1 MARQRES
8 IQYHCTPTVCQVT
21 NGRQSCP
28 FDHVSRIPE
37 CQETFLEWQTLK
49 CNHPWPRK
57 KLIKLQETGVQKC
70 VEAARD
76 NIILIRDCLMD
87 NPGLRNWTHLYYFL
101 LSASLVFIERL
112 NQAPFDQRALE
123 HTRCCDLA
131 TEAFEW
137 LRLSGTGTEQ
147 PISVLMV
154 DKIVSIIQNCLDEWK
169 KRRDAKQSSQKPR
182 RESRIQSPSAESDSE
197 CSDVDIAR
205 DSQDSSHVPQFGAHS
220 SSSSPL
226 QPVYGPRRPPSEAYG
241 QYVQVQHPDNTAFIN
256 PQFIPDFYLANSLS
270 FNHGNAIAFMPPASY
285 EPLTALL
292 GSDMGSTVHQNSTGQ
307 FRVSNTLTTNASRRE
322 NSTPGASRQDEE
334 EHEHVLSYNYNPSER
349 IEKMFGINPT
359 WR

>member
-1 MARQRES
+1 LELSQWRESLPTFLRTAKGEEFEDPFWMIRQRES
-8 IQYHCTPTVCQVT
+8 IQYHYNHVLLTMYREFLNVKK
-21 NGRQSCP
+21 P
-28 FDHVSRIPE
+28 FSNP
-37 CQETFLEWQTLK
+37 
-49 CNHPWPRK
+49 
-57 KLIKLQETGVQKC
+57 KLSSETGVQKC

-87 NPGLRNWTHLYYFL
+87 NPALRNWTHLYYFL

-137 LRLSGTGTEQ
+137 LRLSGT
-147 PISVLMV
+147 

-169 KRRDAKQSSQKPR
+169 KRRDAKQSSLKPR
-182 RESRIQSPSAESDSE
+182 RESRMQSPSAESDSE
-197 CSDVDIAR
+197 CSDNDIAR
-205 DSQDSSHVPQFGAHS
+205 DSQDPSQVPQFGAHS
-220 SSSSPL
+220 SSSSPP

-292 GSDMGSTVHQNSTGQ
+292 GSDMGSTVHQNSTSQ

-334 EHEHVLSYNYNPSER
+334 EHEHVLGYNYNPSER